1 MCVCTRVL
9 RTHQFTA
16 APAGLNL
23 SSGYFPTV
31 PPSMFVHTYCKVDT
45 WLLRRSMYSRLC
57 SVSPTANHPRS
68 LCWPSPTSH
77 RLCRHWHL
85 CVAPTPPFLQCQVPT
100 FLQQEGKGRPLWR
113 ILLNP
118 QIAGGGRGDGIP
130 ATSPSYPPAL
140 IQVSVRVSIKLYHFF
155 CIQSCMLW
163 LRYNPRCFK

>member
-118 QIAGGGRGDGIP
+118 QIAGVGGGGHSCDIAFLPTCINPGLRARLHKI
-130 ATSPSYPPAL
+130 
-140 IQVSVRVSIKLYHFF
+140 VSFF

-163 LRYNPRCFK
+163 LRYNPGCFK